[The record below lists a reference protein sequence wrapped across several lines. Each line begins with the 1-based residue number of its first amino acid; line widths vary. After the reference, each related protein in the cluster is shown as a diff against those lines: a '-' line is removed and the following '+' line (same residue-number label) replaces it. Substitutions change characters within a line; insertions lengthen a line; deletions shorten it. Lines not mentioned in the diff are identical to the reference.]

1 MVKKNIKLCKPSLY
15 YLILSLLGLFLT
27 ITFNIMT
34 GMSCSLQDNLF
45 LFSVQIIYI
54 LFWSWVLNF
63 ICKKG
68 YSFVSWGLFLAPII
82 SGITFTFIVLKK
94 V

>member
-1 MVKKNIKLCKPSLY
+1 
-15 YLILSLLGLFLT
+15 
-27 ITFNIMT
+27 MT